1 MMVIIDYDGNRGSY
15 VVIFGMYFEGRAD
28 RTTLWI
34 VCWERGLGEMQY
46 SRVTS
51 RFLA

>member
-1 MMVIIDYDGNRGSY
+1 MVIIDYDGNRGSY

-34 VCWERGLGEMQY
+34 VCWERGLGEMA
-46 SRVTS
+46 V
-51 RFLA
+51 FKDDF